1 MFGERPKHLKHL
13 KHLKD
18 WARAQANCFKC
29 LQCFKCLEG
38 FKCLG
43 RGPWLEPETNLLSF
57 FNVLNVVN
65 DWASPHIFK
74 TFIHLQHLKPLGP

>member
-18 WARAQANCFKC
+18 WARAQADCFKC

-43 RGPWLEPETNLLSF
+43 RGPWLEPETNLLSL

-65 DWASPHIFK
+65 VWASPQIFK
-74 TFIHLQHLKPLGP
+74 TFIHLKHLKPLGP